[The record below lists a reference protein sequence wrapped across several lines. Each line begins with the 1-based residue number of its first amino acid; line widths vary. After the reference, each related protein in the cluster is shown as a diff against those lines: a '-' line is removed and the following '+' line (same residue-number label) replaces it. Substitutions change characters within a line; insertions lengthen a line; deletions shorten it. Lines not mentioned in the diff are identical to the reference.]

1 MTNRMVRLLK
11 QSMPTMHSSVSRG
24 WILKTNT
31 KLWARERMV
40 GWVLVEK
47 VSLLLVPMRIFLLPL
62 FLITAIH
69 GFAAEPVLKF
79 TITKPDGLHTYEFLL
94 PDAAL
99 ADRRLPSSEEEVQ
112 QQHNAGVVSL
122 SWAKQ
127 FYGAREIFL
136 RSVELKEAPA
146 GYYLAKFD
154 GEVAGARQVFFAVV
168 LISGSV
174 LVPLEVPPG
183 GL

>member
-1 MTNRMVRLLK
+1 VRLDLK
-11 QSMPTMHSSVSRG
+11 NKPLSS
-24 WILKTNT
+24 
-31 KLWARERMV
+31 ERKKWSA
-40 GWVLVEK
+40 WVLIDK

-69 GFAAEPVLKF
+69 GFAAEAVLKF
-79 TITKPDGLHTYEFLL
+79 TITKPDGLHAYQLFI

-99 ADRRLPSSEEEVQ
+99 ADNRLPSSEEEVQ
-112 QQHNAGVVSL
+112 QQHNAGVASL

-127 FYGAREIFL
+127 FYGAREIYL
-136 RSVELKEAPA
+136 RSVELKEAPVA
-146 GYYLAKFD
+146 YYLAKFD

-174 LVPLEVPPG
+174 LEPIEVPPG
-183 GL
+183 GP